1 MNESENIK
9 RLSRRMSNTT
19 IYILIGT
26 FITNLGNGMFTISI
40 SKMLY
45 DRTGSFFAFGIV
57 ILLENILSFLMEF
70 IAGYTADTKNPK
82 QVVIVSDVIRGIT
95 IFVAGILIYLYQE
108 PLYFL
113 PIALII
119 NNFISPFYKSANFK
133 FISIAEHG
141 RLKLIEVNSIHG
153 AIYQAGQLVGI
164 ALAAPILYYLNPETA
179 IIVNGVSFLVSAFM
193 NSRAKLSFNI
203 ETKRFS
209 RKIIFDVLNEWKLVF
224 LKLLKARSQAI
235 HIFGSSGDY
244 LSISFINLM
253 LVPLVTIR
261 YNNIMYV
268 SIFDAS
274 FAIGAMLSFII
285 TNRYS
290 RKYRLSESCWVGLLA
305 QSLFFMLLAITNNRD
320 MTVMIMLGFGIFNGM
335 SIAIFKTSM
344 QRRFNDTI
352 KGKIA
357 SLKNFCVSV
366 ISLIIIPLASNIYD
380 RSLNL
385 GLVASAIILLVFT
398 VISTYLSK
406 TEYFQKF
413 EW

>member
-1 MNESENIK
+1 MSEIDTIK
-9 RLSRRMSNTT
+9 GLPPRISNTT

-26 FITNLGNGMFTISI
+26 FVTNIGNGMFTISI
-40 SKMLY
+40 SKILY

-57 ILLENILSFLMEF
+57 ILMENILSFLMEF

-82 QVVIVSDVIRGIT
+82 HVAIASDVIRGI
-95 IFVAGILIYLYQE
+95 IILLAGILIHLYKE
-108 PLYFL
+108 PLIFL

-133 FISIAEHG
+133 FISIAERG

-153 AIYQAGQLVGI
+153 AIYQAGQFVGI
-164 ALAAPILYYLNPETA
+164 ALAAPILYYLNPEIA
-179 IIVNGVSFLVSAFM
+179 IIVNGFSFLVAAFM
-193 NSRAKLSFNI
+193 NSRAKLSFKV
-203 ETKRFS
+203 ETKRIS
-209 RKIIFDVLNEWKLVF
+209 KKIIFDVLNEWKLVF
-224 LKLLKARSQAI
+224 LKLLKERSQAI

-244 LSISFINLM
+244 LSINFINLM

-261 YNNIMYV
+261 YSNIMYV

-290 RKYRLSESCWVGLLA
+290 RKHRLSESCWVGLLA
-305 QSLFFMLLAITNNRD
+305 QSLLFMLLAITNNRD
-320 MTVMIMLGFGIFNGM
+320 ITIVIMLGFGIFNGM

-357 SLKNFCVSV
+357 SLKNFCVSI

-385 GLVASAIILLVFT
+385 GLISSAIILLVFT

-406 TEYFQKF
+406 TEYFKKF